1 MRNRFAII
9 ILALAAVAVAFAA
22 RPEGEA
28 KEAVK
33 AAKPTG
39 AAANAVVVPFVYST
53 EKKQLMDTL
62 VERFN
67 RSQRAVVVKG
77 QAIAS
82 GEVQTKIAAGK
93 LKPVAWS
100 PASSLWGSLLNYEAD
115 RQLAPES
122 EPLLQ
127 TPLVIAMWEPMAR
140 AMGWPRQQVGF
151 AELVR
156 LARSG
161 AGWGDFGHPQWGAF
175 KLVHTNPD
183 FSTSGLEAVVAEYYA
198 ATGKREG
205 LTEDDISSRAR
216 RIVRDLERS
225 IVHYGDTT
233 PFIAEQL
240 KKHGPGYAS
249 AAVME
254 ETTVVAFNRTRGK
267 QQRLVA
273 LYPTEGTF
281 YSDSPFIVLNGDWV
295 RPDQR
300 RAAETFRR
308 FLIEQITP
316 EVAAQGGMRPADLD
330 TAPVAP
336 VTAANGVDPKQ
347 PTRVLGLPE
356 PRVLARLK
364 ETWRADRKPA
374 NVLLVLDVS
383 GSMVRGEAA
392 PTREGRGP
400 GLPRARGAA
409 GPDRADRVLH
419 RRGAADQGRVVREE
433 PRSTADGSGRA
444 DHRWRHDRC
453 TTPPRRPSGRSGGCA
468 SASGGSTPS
477 CSSPTARTP
486 VRSCASISCSRS
498 SIRATVATRY
508 GCSRSPTAPAR
519 TAR

>member
-9 ILALAAVAVAFAA
+9 ILALAAIAVAFAA

-28 KEAVK
+28 KQAVK

-93 LKPVAWS
+93 LEPVAWS

-151 AELVR
+151 ADLVR

-295 RPDQR
+295 RPEQR

-330 TAPVAP
+330 IGAGRAGHGGERRRPE
-336 VTAANGVDPKQ
+336 AADPSARPSRAACAGAAQ
-347 PTRVLGLPE
+347 GD
-356 PRVLARLK
+356 LAR
-364 ETWRADRKPA
+364 
-374 NVLLVLDVS
+374 
-383 GSMVRGEAA
+383 
-392 PTREGRGP
+392 
-400 GLPRARGAA
+400 
-409 GPDRADRVLH
+409 
-419 RRGAADQGRVVREE
+419 
-433 PRSTADGSGRA
+433 
-444 DHRWRHDRC
+444 
-453 TTPPRRPSGRSGGCA
+453 RP
-468 SASGGSTPS
+468 
-477 CSSPTARTP
+477 
-486 VRSCASISCSRS
+486 
-498 SIRATVATRY
+498 
-508 GCSRSPTAPAR
+508 
-519 TAR
+519 